1 MDIQLETRLV
11 LQLQEI
17 SKTQNRDISELLK
30 IAIAEYVERQTNET
44 AFRARVCA
52 LISTHKWLLD
62 ELDKR

>member
-17 SKTQNRDISELLK
+17 AKKQNRDISALLMD
-30 IAIAEYVERQTNET
+30 AIGEYVERETDET
-44 AFRARVCA
+44 AFRTRVRS
-52 LISTHKWLLD
+52 LIMTHKWLLD

>member
-17 SKTQNRDISELLK
+17 AKKQGREIPDILK
-30 IAIAEYVERQTNET
+30 DAIAQYVERETDET
-44 AFRARVCA
+44 AFRMKVRD
-52 LISTHKWLLD
+52 LIQTHQWLLD

>member
-17 SKTQNRDISELLK
+17 AKKQEREIADILK
-30 IAIAEYVERQTNET
+30 DAIAQYVERETDET
-44 AFRARVCA
+44 AFRIEVRD
-52 LISTHKWLLD
+52 LIQTHKWLLD

>member
-17 SKTQNRDISELLK
+17 AKKQEREIADILK
-30 IAIAEYVERQTNET
+30 DAIAQYVERETDET
-44 AFRARVCA
+44 AFRIEVRD
-52 LISTHKWLLD
+52 LIKTHKWLLD

>member
-17 SKTQNRDISELLK
+17 AKKQEREIADILK
-30 IAIAEYVERQTNET
+30 DAIAQYVERETDET
-44 AFRARVCA
+44 AFRMEVRD
-52 LISTHKWLLD
+52 LIKTHKWLLD

>member
-17 SKTQNRDISELLK
+17 SKAQGREIADILK
-30 IAIAEYVERQTNET
+30 DAIADYVERHTHES
-44 AFRARVCA
+44 AFRAHIRKLMVA
-52 LISTHKWLLD
+52 HEWLLQ

>member
-17 SKTQNRDISELLK
+17 AKKQERDISDILK
-30 IAIAEYVERQTNET
+30 DAIAQYVERETDET
-44 AFRARVCA
+44 AFRIEVRD
-52 LISTHKWLLD
+52 LIQTHKWLLD

>member
-17 SKTQNRDISELLK
+17 AKKQGREIADILK
-30 IAIAEYVERQTNET
+30 DAIAQYVERETNET
-44 AFRARVCA
+44 AFRMRVRH
-52 LISTHKWLLD
+52 LIRTHKWLLD

>member
-17 SKTQNRDISELLK
+17 AKKQGREIADILK
-30 IAIAEYVERQTNET
+30 DAIAQYVERETDET
-44 AFRARVCA
+44 AFRIGVRD
-52 LISTHKWLLD
+52 LIKTHKWLLD